1 MKCVHI
7 LLLITSYTV
16 DLEIFVAINV
26 PYNKILKRFNV
37 VNNLVYEITEFKCTE
52 ITVRLM
58 RMKTHGWAH
67 GFVSRTHETSLV

>member
-1 MKCVHI
+1 MKCVRI

-16 DLEIFVAINV
+16 DLEIFVAIIV

-37 VNNLVYEITEFKCTE
+37 VNYLVYEITEFKCMK

-58 RMKTHGWAH
+58 RVKMHGWAH
-67 GFVSRTHETSLV
+67 GFVSHTHETSLV